1 MIESN
6 KTYRESI
13 CTALSDFNVSYLYP
27 KNDGEINSQED
38 FSFAFDNQNDDLLT
52 LRNASLKSDFMT
64 IFSSLHFFNSSMHV
78 NMRKDVKRRRKML
91 INNLI
96 E

>member
-52 LRNASLKSDFMT
+52 LRNASLKPDFMT
-64 IFSSLHFFNSSMHV
+64 IFPLFISLIHPC
-78 NMRKDVKRRRKML
+78 MRICERM
-91 INNLI
+91 
-96 E
+96 